1 MYRINDNKLNM
12 MVKKRADKIVL
23 LVRQKELIFHTQD
36 LMVAWGIYNKNTLYT
51 TIRRLIKNSSLYR
64 IHKGMYSILPPSE
77 IDPLLVGIKAMHG
90 FGYVST
96 ETVLSDEGVINQLS
110 LRITLIGD
118 KSMKFNVAGHKYTCR
133 KLRDKFLYNEIGITI
148 LDGVRRASLERAAAD
163 MLYFNPKFHFDNRK
177 LIDWGKVNAL
187 RKKIYDLA

>member
-12 MVKKRADKIVL
+12 LVKKRADKIAL
-23 LVRQKELIFHTQD
+23 LVRQKELIFHAQD

-51 TIRRLIKNSSLYR
+51 TTRRLIKSGSLYR
-64 IHKGMYSILPPSE
+64 IYKGMYSILPPSE
-77 IDPLLVGIKAMHG
+77 IDPLLVGIKALHG

-110 LRITLIGD
+110 SRITLIGE
-118 KSMKFNVAGHKYTCR
+118 KSLKFGAAGHDYTCR
-133 KLRDKFLYNEIGITI
+133 KLRDKFLYNEIGITMS
-148 LDGVRRASLERAAAD
+148 DGVRRANVERAVAD

-177 LIDWGKVNAL
+177 LIDWKKVNEL